1 MVDVCCNKVVI
12 FREDLLFDVFRAAFV
27 LFGCISDPF
36 QEALQASLGKTTVI
50 TEMQGCRYQT
60 ACILKD
66 SLQGSMAGHM
76 GQTRLACATRHFQIK
91 ISGVLSAW

>member
-60 ACILKD
+60 CLYAHNNNIRIL
-66 SLQGSMAGHM
+66 LLEIFYMH
-76 GQTRLACATRHFQIK
+76 I
-91 ISGVLSAW
+91 

>member
-60 ACILKD
+60 ACMHII
-66 SLQGSMAGHM
+66 
-76 GQTRLACATRHFQIK
+76 IK
-91 ISGVLSAW
+91 YAFCF